1 MIKDEVMPSGKW
13 EFDDSVTAV
22 FDNMLERS
30 IPAYED
36 MRELCFRIGRNF
48 VKPDGTIIDIGCSN
62 GLALVRFVREYEKKV
77 NYRMY
82 DVSSPMLKDCYERY
96 ESLIDTGN
104 AIVEAKDITQ
114 GIGAV
119 NEADLVLSVLTL
131 QFTPIEYRQ
140 KIISSIYEAL
150 KPGAALVIVEKVLGS
165 DFRLDSLF
173 VDEYYKIKAENA
185 YTQEQ
190 IQTKRKSL
198 EGVLVPITSAWNEDM
213 LYKAGFK
220 SVDCFWRYL
229 NFAGWV
235 AIK

>member
-48 VKPDGTIIDIGCSN
+48 VKSEGTIIDIGCSN
-62 GLALVRFVREYEKKV
+62 GLALARFVREYGKKV

-96 ESLIDTGN
+96 ESLVDTGN

-220 SVDCFWRYL
+220 GVDCFWRYL